1 MANKTILMSRIRQI
15 LRLYTQGTSKK
26 KISELT
32 ASSRNTVKKYIQ
44 KFHKE
49 RLTFEQVNAMSDHD
63 LEQLFGYVAPVIKDD
78 RFEEL
83 QALLPGMEK
92 QLKRKGM
99 TILLLFEQ
107 YKKEHPQGY
116 GITQFYK
123 YFRYFLK
130 RVQPVM
136 HLEHK
141 AGDKLYIDFAG
152 DKLSILDVDG
162 GEIREVEVFVAVLGC
177 SQLTYVEAVYSQKK
191 EDLVRACENALHYY
205 GGVPAAIVPDNL
217 RSAVSKSSRYEPVIN
232 ETFADFAEHYS
243 TVVLPARAY
252 RPKDKALVEGMVKII
267 YRSIYTLV
275 NREVYTSLAALNIAI
290 KEALELLNNA
300 PFKGRDYSRR
310 SQFDEIE
317 KEALAELPTY
327 RYEFKQGVMVT
338 VMKNGYVCLGVDKHY
353 YSVPFRFIGKKVKL
367 LYTSTRV
374 EIFYRYERIAT
385 HTRHY
390 RKYHYTTLN
399 EHLASSHRYLSD
411 WTPEK
416 FIEQAGAIHEQ
427 VSTYIIKVIE
437 SKQHPE
443 QAYKSC
449 TGILSLVRKVGAARL
464 INACRRAHSYGVY
477 NYPIILQILE
487 KNLDHLSGEEQEQ
500 GLLMPHHYNI
510 RGADYYE

>member
-1 MANKTILMSRIRQI
+1 
-15 LRLYTQGTSKK
+15 
-26 KISELT
+26 
-32 ASSRNTVKKYIQ
+32 
-44 KFHKE
+44 
-49 RLTFEQVNAMSDHD
+49 
-63 LEQLFGYVAPVIKDD
+63 
-78 RFEEL
+78 
-83 QALLPGMEK
+83 
-92 QLKRKGM
+92 
-99 TILLLFEQ
+99 
-107 YKKEHPQGY
+107 
-116 GITQFYK
+116 
-123 YFRYFLK
+123 
-130 RVQPVM
+130 
-136 HLEHK
+136 
-141 AGDKLYIDFAG
+141 
-152 DKLSILDVDG
+152 
-162 GEIREVEVFVAVLGC
+162 
-177 SQLTYVEAVYSQKK
+177 
-191 EDLVRACENALHYY
+191 
-205 GGVPAAIVPDNL
+205 
-217 RSAVSKSSRYEPVIN
+217 
-232 ETFADFAEHYS
+232 
-243 TVVLPARAY
+243 
-252 RPKDKALVEGMVKII
+252 MVKII
-267 YRSIYTLV
+267 YRSIYTLI
-275 NREVYTSLAALNIAI
+275 NREVYTSLAALNTAI
-290 KEALELLNNA
+290 REALELLNHA

-317 KEALAELPTY
+317 KEALTELPTY

-338 VMKNGYVCLGVDKHY
+338 VMKNGHVCLGVDKHY

-374 EIFYRYERIAT
+374 EIFYRYERIAI

-416 FIEQAGAIHEQ
+416 FMEQAGAIHEQ

-487 KNLDHLSGEEQEQ
+487 KNLDHLSEEEQGQ
-500 GLLMPHHYNI
+500 CPLMPHHYNI